1 MQTLRVFYSFCL
13 VSILISNTA
22 VGQFTYPTK
31 FHATQFTNRIVVLE
45 SDFGGEEYAKVM
57 REKISKYW
65 SLPNKLELMT
75 NAQIREL
82 IKDDSRSANY
92 AILTFG
98 ERKEAGVNG
107 TPGRMIMTAEVK
119 NIAIYL
125 ADMARQRDRY
135 LVDDY
140 NTADGSC
147 KRGAYVFSISM
158 MDYPRTDADFKF
170 VMKQF
175 HDFITY
181 CQTDK
186 YTFNAKYKP
195 SKNVGQ
201 FAAIVYPERISALKT
216 KTLLIPEEILKTS
229 REKVTSIYKYPFK
242 IISFEE
248 MQKTINDSSQHNYCY
263 FLPAWNDNN
272 SSISIFVADDEG
284 SSVAFIPMNHRNNRT
299 FQLFSLTLNSYFE
312 LTEESLKQL
321 AEKIDEPVKKL

>member
-1 MQTLRVFYSFCL
+1 MQTIRVFYFFCL
-13 VSILISNTA
+13 ISILSTMTA
-22 VGQFTYPTK
+22 YGQFTYPTK
-31 FHATQFTNRIVVLE
+31 YHATQFTNRIVVLE
-45 SDFGGEEYAKVM
+45 SDFGGEEYAKVV
-57 REKISKYW
+57 REKVPKYW

-82 IKDDSRSANY
+82 IKDDTRAANY
-92 AILTFG
+92 AILSMG
-98 ERKEAGVNG
+98 NRKEAGVNG

-119 NIAIYL
+119 NTAIYL
-125 ADMARQRDRY
+125 ADMARQWDRN
-135 LVDDY
+135 LIDDY
-140 NTADGSC
+140 NTAEGSC

-158 MDYPRTDADFKF
+158 LDYPRTDADFKF

-181 CQTDK
+181 CQTDS
-186 YTFNAKYKP
+186 YTYDAKYKP

-201 FAAIVYPERISALKT
+201 FAAIVYPERISLLKT

-229 REKVTSIYKYPFK
+229 HEKVTSIYKYPVK
-242 IISFEE
+242 IMSFEE

-284 SSVAFIPMNHRNNRT
+284 SSIAFIPMNQRNNRT

-312 LTEESLKQL
+312 LTDESFKQL
-321 AEKIDEPVKKL
+321 AAKIDEPIKKL